1 MYGIDKKMVENNN
14 KDTEN
19 DQNDQILESD
29 FASDVFYLSISVA
42 KLIEFAKKNDISEYF
57 DRKQADLV
65 SDSELLGSLLIAGI
79 TKIGNKLIQ
88 NYKIDQLRYRIHSE
102 FDAKYAEILKTIK
115 KDQLISENAKIKFK
129 FRKFVVEKPQLA
141 AELLK

>member
-1 MYGIDKKMVENNN
+1 MVENNN

-19 DQNDQILESD
+19 DQNDLILESD

>member
-19 DQNDQILESD
+19 DQNDLILESD

>member
-1 MYGIDKKMVENNN
+1 MVENNN